1 MHSTTASQIPSDRRP
16 ILLRA
21 RQDLVCGRSEYQGE
35 ICWIIKD
42 PLAMKYVRLMPP
54 EFTVLEALK
63 SRQSFDDLKRI
74 VEQQYPQRTVRL
86 ASLEHLVASLHRSG
100 LLISDSTGQATPLRT
115 RRNKELKQ
123 KAIGLLSSLIS
134 LKLPGFDP
142 ERLLSF
148 LYACTRWLFSIWFTA
163 IVVVTC
169 LAAVALVLSDLDQFL
184 ARMPEFQ
191 NFFAVDNLLLM
202 GVVLIVTKTV
212 HEFGHGLMCK
222 HFGGECHS
230 IGLMLLVLTPAM
242 YCDTSDSWVMPNKWH
257 RIAIGAGGIYLE
269 LLLAAVCTFVW
280 WFTHPGLIHY
290 LALNVMFV
298 SSISTV
304 LFNAN
309 PLLRYDGYYMLADF
323 LEIPNLA
330 QKSKTALLSLLR
342 VTCLGMKPIKSPTA
356 PQQHRITFALYSVAS
371 FFYRWFVMIVIFW
384 FLTEIFEPYG
394 LAPVGHVLI
403 AISLTGMVLVPIFKL
418 CKFFAWPG
426 RFREVK
432 LIRAGLTALALV
444 AAGYVFC
451 CVPIRQHV
459 DGSFVIRP
467 AAAQQAFVT
476 QPGTLVRQAVAP
488 GQTVITGDVL
498 AELENN
504 DLELSLLSMEGELA
518 RLKTDLAGYELN
530 RNVQLDSE
538 RLIVE
543 TRVMI
548 DELNRQIEIKK
559 SQREQLVLRAE
570 RDGVVIPPPN
580 QIAMQGNSDKLA
592 IWSGTP
598 LDRTTKGAWLE
609 RDTLV
614 CLIGAENEF
623 EAIVVVDQSDLR
635 LVEEGQ
641 SVKMVLEQQRDEVVR
656 SKVRFVSRDPLTA
669 VPRELSQS
677 NGGSIAVEPTA
688 TGGETPL
695 LKLYEIHAE
704 IDDAADVPLRSGY
717 RGLVKI
723 DVAPASLGQMTVRG
737 LRNLLN
743 FR

>member
-1 MHSTTASQIPSDRRP
+1 MHSTIASQIPSDRRP
-16 ILLRA
+16 ISLRA
-21 RQDLVCGRSEYQGE
+21 RHDLVCRRSEYQGE
-35 ICWIIKD
+35 VCWIIKD

-54 EFTVLEALK
+54 EFAVLEALK

-74 VEQQYPQRTVRL
+74 VEHKYPQRTVSL

-100 LLISDSTGQATPLRT
+100 LLVSDSVGQATPLRT

-148 LYACTRWLFSIWFTA
+148 LYARTRWLFSTWFTA
-163 IVVVTC
+163 MVVVTC
-169 LAAVALVLSDLDQFL
+169 LAAVALVLSDLDRFM

-191 NFFAVDNLLLM
+191 SFFAVDNLLLM
-202 GVVLIVTKTV
+202 GVVLIVTKTF

-230 IGLMLLVLTPAM
+230 IGFMLLVLTPAM
-242 YCDTSDSWVMPNKWH
+242 YCDTSDSWTMPNKWH
-257 RIAIGAGGIYLE
+257 RIAIGAGGMYLE
-269 LLLAAVCTFVW
+269 LFLAAVCTFVW
-280 WFTHPGLIHY
+280 WFTHPGLVHY

-298 SSISTV
+298 SSISTIV
-304 LFNAN
+304 FNAN
-309 PLLRYDGYYMLADF
+309 PLLRYDGYYILADF

-356 PQQHRITFALYSVAS
+356 PQRHRITFALYSVAS
-371 FFYRWFVMIVIFW
+371 FVYRWFVMIVIFW

-403 AISLTGMVLVPIFKL
+403 AISLTGMVLVPLFKMF
-418 CKFFAWPG
+418 KFFSWPG
-426 RFREVK
+426 RFRDVK
-432 LIRAGLTALALV
+432 TIRAGLTAVALA
-444 AAGYVFC
+444 AFGYVFC
-451 CVPIRQHV
+451 YVPIRQHV

-476 QPGTLVRQAVAP
+476 QPGTLVRQTVAP
-488 GQTVITGDVL
+488 GQAISTGDVL
-498 AELENN
+498 VELENN
-504 DLELSLLSMEGELA
+504 DLELSLLAMEGELA

-580 QIAMQGNSDKLA
+580 RVTMGGNSDELET
-592 IWSGTP
+592 WSGTP
-598 LDRTTKGAWLE
+598 LDHASQGAWLE

-614 CLIGAENEF
+614 CMVAAENEF

-635 LVEEGQ
+635 LIEEGQ
-641 SVKMVLEQQRDEVVR
+641 SVKMVLEQQRDAVVR
-656 SKVRFVSRDPLTA
+656 AQVRFVSRDQLTA

-677 NGGSIAVEPTA
+677 NGGPIAVQPTA
-688 TGGETPL
+688 TGGESPL
-695 LKLYEIHAE
+695 LKLYEVRAA
-704 IDDAADVPLRSGY
+704 IDEPANVPLRSGF
-717 RGLVKI
+717 RGIVKI
-723 DVAPASLGQMTVRG
+723 EVAPASLGQMTVRG